1 MSVATYIVI
10 GLQVILS
17 LILIIVVLFQS
28 GNQRGLSGSI
38 AGGAETFFGKNKGR
52 TIDAKL
58 KKWTT
63 IVAVLFLA
71 SSIALSLLIQNDN
84 AKNAADSQSNAV
96 PQVEDV
102 QNNAG
107 TDGTAGV
114 EGTADDAQDSTA
126 DDAQDA
132 ENADDAQQTDNNE
145 NSDNQQ
151 DENADANSEKAE

>member
-58 KKWTT
+58 KKWTA

-84 AKNAADSQSNAV
+84 AKKAADSQSNAV
-96 PQVEDV
+96 QQVEDV

-114 EGTADDAQDSTA
+114 EGTADGAQGSTA
-126 DDAQDA
+126 DDAQNA

-151 DENADANSEKAE
+151 AENADANSEKAE